1 LMLCQEVRMAKSGV
15 TFEVDDSKLRAM
27 LKGLSPAASESAMKD
42 VLKQSSRLLLPM
54 ARREASSNGLGKQ
67 GRTENDG
74 WEWTRLGRIPRAISG
89 GKVYRVSGAIR
100 TRLYIKAGR
109 KHGLMGSAPH
119 ANPVI
124 AGYRQ
129 WVPNGKPGAGQ
140 GRFVGSK
147 PGRSVFGSAL
157 RAAPNILDKAVLKVI
172 DRIVARARRKH
183 GG

>member
-1 LMLCQEVRMAKSGV
+1 MAKSGV

-54 ARREASSNGLGKQ
+54 ARREAASNGLGKQ
-67 GRTENDG
+67 GRTDNDG

-129 WVPNGKPGAGQ
+129 WVPNGKPG
-140 GRFVGSK
+140 
-147 PGRSVFGSAL
+147 RSVFGSAL